1 MLVKHL
7 LCNHFKQ
14 NIADIFGEIFFFFF
28 AIINWWLLYCERRD
42 SMVYAMGDNK
52 TFTSRMPVKTRRV
65 QSEQAKEICK
75 YLNSHKISVH
85 TDSSGTARIKSEK
98 V

>member
-1 MLVKHL
+1 
-7 LCNHFKQ
+7 
-14 NIADIFGEIFFFFF
+14 
-28 AIINWWLLYCERRD
+28 
-42 SMVYAMGDNK
+42 MVYAMGDNK